1 MGCQKRNLAH
11 LLDIKSTNLPVPL
24 ITLTKPHLP
33 MASPSLLPFPSLPPV
48 TLFLFKVNMLANE
61 IKPLL
66 PKLHL
71 VIMLITA
78 IESKLRQH
86 VLDVNLTGS
95 GIT

>member
-48 TLFLFKVNMLANE
+48 TLFLFKVNMLA
-61 IKPLL
+61 ILL
-66 PKLHL
+66 FCTINPYNLIIS
-71 VIMLITA
+71 VIIA
-78 IESKLRQH
+78 
-86 VLDVNLTGS
+86 TGFKS
-95 GIT
+95 